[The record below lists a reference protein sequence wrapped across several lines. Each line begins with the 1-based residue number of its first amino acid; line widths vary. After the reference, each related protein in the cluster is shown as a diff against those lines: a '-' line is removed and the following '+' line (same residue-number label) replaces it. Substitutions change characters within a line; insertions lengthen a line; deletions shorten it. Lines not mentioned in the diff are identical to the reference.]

1 MSVYYYLSF
10 YDKNGNPDAATAQKV
25 HNWCNEKLADD
36 YWYDQSMILED
47 NEIYSDGEY
56 GSDVNFDAETK
67 PFNWLEKACE
77 SCSAAKVDAVCTINM
92 GECIRFEA
100 EFANGKFSMKKEV
113 HYLRHDNILYSVD
126 NPYGPVLLGSEY
138 TPFVLHV
145 KKEDEEDKVG
155 FFLMPNDRDMD
166 VFEAIDYDEF
176 RLVPIGIEGVVLR
189 DASGNE
195 TNYWPEFD
203 FNKTVEG
210 TELENYELVS
220 VGGISKYESDRFVE
234 ESKKTKAP
242 KKISKAAPK
251 KEKAEAAATKKTKVK
266 ATAAKTATAKK
277 AKAAPKKVKAE
288 APKAKKA
295 KVKATAAK
303 TATAKK
309 AKAAPKKVKTEAPKA
324 KKAKVKATA
333 AKTATA
339 KKVKA
344 APKRTVKK

>member
-1 MSVYYYLSF
+1 MSVYYHLSF
-10 YDKNGNPDAATAQKV
+10 YDKKGNPDAATAQKI
-25 HNWCNEKLADD
+25 HNWCNEKLAED
-36 YWYDQSMILED
+36 YWYDQSMTLED

-67 PFNWLEKACE
+67 PFKWLENACK
-77 SCSAAKVDAVCTINM
+77 SCSPAKVDAACTIDM

-138 TPFVLHV
+138 TPFVLHI

-155 FFLMPNDRDMD
+155 FFLMPNDGDMD

-176 RLVPIGIEGVVLR
+176 KLVPIGIKGVVLR

-210 TELENYELVS
+210 TELENFELVS

-234 ESKKTKAP
+234 ESKKMKG
-242 KKISKAAPK
+242 
-251 KEKAEAAATKKTKVK
+251 K

-277 AKAAPKKVKAE
+277 SKAASKKDKAK
-288 APKAKKA
+288 APKAKKTKA
-295 KVKATAAK
+295 KANAPAAK
-303 TATAKK
+303 PAVAKK
-309 AKAAPKKVKTEAPKA
+309 AKAASKKDKSEAPKA
-324 KKAKVKATA
+324 KITKAKAPAKKKA
-333 AKTATA
+333 AK
-339 KKVKA
+339 K
-344 APKRTVKK
+344 